1 MESIEKAIIEKIEE
15 MREETIY
22 FHAFSLFN

>member
-1 MESIEKAIIEKIEE
+1 MESIEKAIIEKVEE
-15 MREETIY
+15 MREEIIY